1 MRKFLKSIFWFMTVI
16 AYRIK
21 VTGKENI
28 PAEGPALICPN
39 HVHALDSVLVVTHNK
54 RKINVLAKEEL
65 FKNGFMRFLAKVF
78 GVYPIKQN
86 SADLGAIKISLKLL
100 KNGELLLIFPEG
112 TRNGLAKGTPVKN
125 GAITMAIKAGVP
137 IIPVGIN
144 GSFKIF
150 SKIKINIG
158 KPIYFNEYKD
168 KINDKEVI
176 SKLTE
181 DLTKEIIKL
190 RDKQND
196 EEP

>member
-1 MRKFLKSIFWFMTVI
+1 MKGINMRKFLKSIFWFMTVI

-28 PAEGPALICPN
+28 PQEGATLICPN

-100 KNGELLLIFPEG
+100 KKRGITFNFP
-112 TRNGLAKGTPVKN
+112 RRYKKW
-125 GAITMAIKAGVP
+125 
-137 IIPVGIN
+137 
-144 GSFKIF
+144 F
-150 SKIKINIG
+150 SKRNTCEKWCNNNG
-158 KPIYFNEYKD
+158 NKGRCTNNTSWYKW
-168 KINDKEVI
+168 
-176 SKLTE
+176 KL
-181 DLTKEIIKL
+181 
-190 RDKQND
+190 
-196 EEP
+196 